1 MHRITKIGI
10 LSMAKVTGLTGA
22 LIGLIIGVI
31 YGLVIIL
38 ASVIGGAAAS
48 ADPEVGTAGWGM
60 AGMGVLGGVMV
71 MVMVPV
77 FYGGMLFVMGL
88 IYGLVINVVL
98 SWTGG
103 FEVQIQAPVTRT
115 QLNSPA

>member
-1 MHRITKIGI
+1 
-10 LSMAKVTGLTGA
+10 
-22 LIGLIIGVI
+22 
-31 YGLVIIL
+31 
-38 ASVIGGAAAS
+38 
-48 ADPEVGTAGWGM
+48 
-60 AGMGVLGGVMV
+60 